1 MHLLIFILSG
11 KNGKSLCKSCKSLG
25 YLISTSR
32 IYKNISFVTIFTNNI
47 CNLRYETPKEI
58 LLIFDYG
65 SRYDDH
71 CIIKG
76 LAKELESQFEYL
88 GENANN
94 YITFSVPIKKEI
106 DNSKTITY
114 TLKFIDIIR
123 FVSSPLSSLV
133 DNLFEGLQNDKCD
146 LLLYGIFYSVLNP
159 FFHI

>member
-1 MHLLIFILSG
+1 M
-11 KNGKSLCKSCKSLG
+11 
-25 YLISTSR
+25 R
-32 IYKNISFVTIFTNNI
+32 YK
-47 CNLRYETPKEI
+47 TPKEI
-58 LLIFDYG
+58 LLILDYG

-71 CIIKG
+71 CIIKE

-114 TLKFIDIIR
+114 TLKFIDIIT
-123 FVSSPLSSLV
+123 FISSPLSSLL

-146 LLLYGIFYSVLNP
+146 LLLCGIFYSVLNP